1 MVDVRRVKLPGV
13 GVLHTF
19 VTADGG
25 KAGVIT
31 HRSGHSDLITFAD
44 EEDGSDASKV
54 SLRLTEDEAH
64 TLAELLGGTRITE
77 SLERLEQ
84 LPGLSID
91 WFTVD
96 YDDYIAGQKLG
107 DLASRGVVGLT
118 VVAVVRGESANP
130 APSDDFTVFPGDTLV
145 VAGSPEKVTKAFNF
159 YRTGDMSLDTKAN
172 GSKAPGSR
180 APADSPPG
188 G

>member
-19 VTADGG
+19 VTDDGG
-25 KAGVIT
+25 KVGVIT
-31 HRSGHSDLITFAD
+31 HRSGHSDLMTFSDD
-44 EEDGSDASKV
+44 EGGSEATKV
-54 SLRLTEDEAH
+54 SLRLDEDEAH
-64 TLAELLGGTRITE
+64 TLAELLGGTQITE
-77 SLERLEQ
+77 SLSKLDAI
-84 LPGLSID
+84 PGLTID

-96 YDDYIAGQKLG
+96 YDDHIAGKKLG
-107 DLASRGVVGLT
+107 NLASRGVVGLT

-145 VAGSPEKVTKAFNF
+145 VAGSPEKVAKAFAF
-159 YRTGDMSLDTKAN
+159 YRSGEVRK
-172 GSKAPGSR
+172 
-180 APADSPPG
+180 APADPASG

>member
-19 VTADGG
+19 VTQDGG

-31 HRSGHSDLITFAD
+31 HRSGHSDLITFSD
-44 EEDGSDASKV
+44 SEDGSDATKV
-54 SLRLTEDEAH
+54 SLRLDEDEAH

-77 SLERLEQ
+77 SLSKLDTI
-84 LPGLSID
+84 PGLSID

-96 YDDYIAGQKLG
+96 YEDHIAGKKLG
-107 DLASRGVVGLT
+107 NLSSRGVVGLT
-118 VVAVVRGESANP
+118 VVAVVRGEVANP
-130 APSDDFTVFPGDTLV
+130 APADDFTVFPGDTIV
-145 VAGSPEKVTKAFNF
+145 VAGSPEKVAKAFAF
-159 YRTGDMSLDTKAN
+159 YRTGEMKPKVA
-172 GSKAPGSR
+172 
-180 APADSPPG
+180 ADAPPG

>member
-19 VTADGG
+19 LTDDGG
-25 KAGVIT
+25 KVGVIA

-44 EEDGSDASKV
+44 EEDAGPDASKV
-54 SLRLTEDEAH
+54 SLRLSEDEAH

-77 SLERLEQ
+77 TLDKLDQ
-84 LPGLSID
+84 VPGLSID

-96 YDDYIAGQKLG
+96 YDDHIAGQPLG
-107 DLASRGVVGLT
+107 NLASRGFVGIM

-130 APSDDFTVFPGDTLV
+130 APSDDFKVFPGDTLV
-145 VAGSPEKVTKAFNF
+145 VAGSPEKVAKAFNF
-159 YRTGDMSLDTKAN
+159 YRTGDVAPHAKSEHLDA
-172 GSKAPGSR
+172 
-180 APADSPPG
+180 PPG

>member
-25 KAGVIT
+25 KVGVVT
-31 HRSGHSDLITFAD
+31 HRSGQSDLVSFAD
-44 EEDGSDASKV
+44 AGDGSDSTKV
-54 SLRLTEDEAH
+54 SLRLDDDEAH
-64 TLAELLGGTRITE
+64 TLAELLGGTQITE
-77 SLERLEQ
+77 SLSHLEQ
-84 LPGLSID
+84 IPGLSID

-96 YDDYIAGQKLG
+96 YEDHIAGEVLG
-107 DLASRGVVGLT
+107 NLASKGVVGLT

-130 APSDDFTVFPGDTLV
+130 APADDFKVFPGDTLV
-145 VAGSPEKVTKAFNF
+145 VAGSPEKVAKAFTF
-159 YRTGDMSLDTKAN
+159 YRTGELKA
-172 GSKAPGSR
+172 K

-188 G
+188 E

>member
-19 VTADGG
+19 VTDDGG
-25 KAGVIT
+25 KVGVIT
-31 HRSGHSDLITFAD
+31 HRSGHSDLITFTDA
-44 EEDGSDASKV
+44 EGGSDSSKV
-54 SLRLTEDEAH
+54 SLRLDEDEAH

-77 SLERLEQ
+77 SLSKLDAI
-84 LPGLSID
+84 PGLSID
-91 WFTVD
+91 WFSVD

-107 DLASRGVVGLT
+107 NLASRGVVGLT

-130 APSDDFTVFPGDTLV
+130 APADDFTVFPGDTLV
-145 VAGSPEKVTKAFNF
+145 VAGTPEKVAKAFAF
-159 YRTGDMSLDTKAN
+159 YRTGEMKHKTPVDA
-172 GSKAPGSR
+172 
-180 APADSPPG
+180 PPG